1 MQSQVPSPWGLR
13 GPGLVV
19 HAAPWRHRSTQLCS
33 RPGCAPGLRRRGANN
48 NNNNINNL
56 SNNFGG
62 RFGEV
67 LCATAVAVVALRA
80 SSWRLDS
87 QGRDAWEIEGWPC
100 SKSAR
105 KRSGHPAVS
114 SDLLRRVVA
123 EAGLGEEVGLGADN
137 NDNDNNDNDKKN
149 TDFAARLRGLM
160 RGALARSDALLAS
173 DALRVL
179 HRLLRRKGLCIP
191 EAEFNN
197 VAEALVQRAVLLR
210 CPTEDLLEAELQ
222 AAGMF
227 SGGSLGAAA
236 LARSNEEQMARLVK
250 ELLPQWLAGGTA
262 DGASERRL
270 RLAADCWERCGPR
283 GDLDGAGLFAAICF
297 ELREVSRA
305 APYIQEV
312 RTFGVDLRL
321 AYQPSFLE
329 DLVEYGLVTADAVSQ
344 GSDSCGLPALVQQ
357 AAAVA
362 RQGELLG
369 VARRR
374 HGALLLRRGD
384 GTAGNTKYEVLA
396 TGFNHAA
403 TPLGPK
409 GVDQRTGKVRTFPS
423 LSEAAAGG
431 LNLQSRK
438 IRPAQRHAEVHCLLQ
453 LPRLKHDALGTEILI
468 VEIADVGP
476 SLGWAE
482 PCSRGCLQLLL
493 KMGVS
498 KAHFT
503 DGQGCLVER
512 HLTHTPDLDVP
523 YKTFARRTS
532 DCVISERAWL
542 DIQEK
547 LRQ

>member
-1 MQSQVPSPWGLR
+1 MGT
-13 GPGLVV
+13 
-19 HAAPWRHRSTQLCS
+19 A
-33 RPGCAPGLRRRGANN
+33 RPGPCGARSPLEAPLDAALLTTWVRTRAQKERCQQQQQHQQQHQQPQQQLRRQVWRSALCNCSGGGGSAGKLLEIGQPRPRCLGNRG
-48 NNNNINNL
+48 L
-56 SNNFGG
+56 
-62 RFGEV
+62 
-67 LCATAVAVVALRA
+67 ALLEIRAQEERA
-80 SSWRLDS
+80 SSGVQRS
-87 QGRDAWEIEGWPC
+87 
-100 SKSAR
+100 SAP
-105 KRSGHPAVS
+105 G
-114 SDLLRRVVA
+114 
-123 EAGLGEEVGLGADN
+123 GGGG
-137 NDNDNNDNDKKN
+137 
-149 TDFAARLRGLM
+149 
-160 RGALARSDALLAS
+160 

-283 GDLDGAGLFAAICF
+283 GDLDGF

-312 RTFGVDLRL
+312 RTSGVDLRL

-344 GSDSCGLPALVQQ
+344 GSDSCGLPAL
-357 AAAVA
+357 AAVA